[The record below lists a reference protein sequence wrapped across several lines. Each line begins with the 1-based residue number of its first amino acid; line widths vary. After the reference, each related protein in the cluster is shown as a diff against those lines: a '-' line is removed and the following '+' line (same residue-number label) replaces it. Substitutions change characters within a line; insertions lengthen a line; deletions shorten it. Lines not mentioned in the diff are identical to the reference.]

1 VFIINKIKTVF
12 MKKLSWGRLSVLAL
26 SVSLLFTAC
35 KGKDGAAGTNGTNGT
50 NGATGT
56 ANVMYSPWLD
66 VTFTLNTTDSFYY
79 ATITAPK
86 LVDSILQKG
95 TVMTYIN
102 ANTAASPTVF
112 PLPYTD
118 LTSFLFIDVA
128 YTQGKINLSSDGN
141 ISTTT
146 SGGSKVQQYRYV
158 IIPGGVA
165 TGRMATVDWK
175 NYYAVKEYLG
185 LKD

>member
-1 VFIINKIKTVF
+1 
-12 MKKLSWGRLSVLAL
+12 MKKLSWGRLSVLVL
-26 SVSLLFTAC
+26 LVSLLFTAC
-35 KGKDGAAGTNGTNGT
+35 KGKDGTNGTNGT
-50 NGATGT
+50 NGANGAPGT
-56 ANVMYSPWLD
+56 ANVMYSAWLD
-66 VTFTLNTTDSFYY
+66 VTFALNTTDSLYY

-95 TVMTYIN
+95 TVMTYVN
-102 ANTAASPTVF
+102 AGTAAAPVIF

-118 LTSFLFIDVA
+118 LVSFLFIDVA
-128 YTQGKINLSSDGN
+128 YTPGKINLSSDGN

-146 SGGSKVQQYRYV
+146 SSGSKVQQYRYV

-175 NYYAVKEYLG
+175 NYAAVKEYLG
-185 LKD
+185 IKD